1 MTSDIALAPGNLP
14 AEPNAFVGRQRD
26 LAELVAILERSRAL
40 TLCGPGGIGKT
51 RLALR
56 VTGTLAERFPDG
68 TWIAD
73 LADADLED
81 EGADTPS
88 SGPPSAVALVTAAL
102 GIRPE
107 VNREL
112 ADTLTEALRPRTM
125 LLILDTC
132 EHLVEACAE
141 LVQRLLARCPGL
153 RVIATSREP
162 LGVRGEIIWR
172 VPPLG
177 LPHPRE
183 SDGAGGVRSSEA
195 VQLFVERATA
205 AWPGFELNDSNLA
218 AVAEICRTLDGV
230 PLAIELAAA
239 RVRALSA
246 EQIADRLADKFELLA
261 LGHRTA
267 PPRQQTLRATVEW
280 SNELLNVPERLL
292 LRRLSVFHGWNVDMA
307 ERVCADGQ
315 LPAFHVLDQLRALID
330 KSLVSLDGELN
341 GDARYRLLDT
351 VRELA
356 AEQAAEADEMAR
368 LRLAHRDC
376 MLSIGEEIASV
387 AYVRGE
393 PSWPERVALFHRAR
407 TDRANFNLALAC
419 CVQRGDAE
427 EGLRLS
433 HALSGYWLAS
443 GEVAEGAGW
452 LDRLLTI
459 DAAVPAGV
467 RAKALAVRAE
477 MAFEQLDYAAAA
489 SYARECLELSRP
501 IKDGNP
507 AAGLRLLA
515 LTDLMSGQAD
525 QALTHA
531 DAAVAAATEMGDDWE
546 LGVATAVRAAVIA
559 AQGDLTEAEKAFQQA
574 LDVLQDNNGW
584 GVANVLYG
592 LGRVANAR
600 RDLGAAAEYFSAA
613 LALYRQIDARPEMAR
628 CLAGIGRIALTQGDL
643 PAATDSL
650 TESMQL
656 SLATGQRL
664 AVARGLQAMAALAS
678 ALGDAAQ
685 AVRLAGAA
693 QAASEAVGGQPSA
706 SASRRLA
713 RLVDAANQNLGPE
726 ITSSLLAEGKAMSPH
741 RAAQLLT
748 APAPRTMPEKSEP
761 AGPLSSREFEIATL
775 AVGGMSNRE
784 IADRLF
790 IAPATVARHIANIFG
805 KLELSSRAQLAVWM
819 AEHGPGPE

>member
-393 PSWPERVALFHRAR
+393 PSWLERVALFHRAR